1 MLLMRDSWT
10 VCRYGFPSHRGG
22 DIEMASYVFNGDWVD
37 RGPHQLET
45 VIFLFALK
53 ILYPTRVFLI
63 RGNHGECASLCS
75 IPLFSHL
82 VLLEFR
88 QQNKNMSR
96 CGAVGFDKACSR
108 AFKGMLGNI
117 VFSAVHA
124 AFDMLPL
131 AGVVDGSVAV
141 MHGGLGDG

>member
-1 MLLMRDSWT
+1 
-10 VCRYGFPSHRGG
+10 
-22 DIEMASYVFNGDWVD
+22 MASYVFNGDWVD

-63 RGNHGECASLCS
+63 RGNHGEEGILACTHRHQPTLNICY
-75 IPLFSHL
+75 
-82 VLLEFR
+82 VMLLEFR

-96 CGAVGFDKACSR
+96 CGAMGFDKACWR
-108 AFKGMLGNI
+108 AFKGMLGSV
-117 VFSAVHA
+117 VFRTVHA

-131 AGVVDGSVAV
+131 AGVVDGCVAV